1 VPLALALAVIGAM
14 ALANRRGV
22 SSLLLYA
29 ALGIGLAAL
38 FARAGLHTTL
48 AGVVTGLL
56 IPHAA
61 AVAVLAGIGFTMSL
75 FIGFIA
81 LDDATSQEQVRL
93 GVLTGSFLSAAWGAV
108 LLMMIGRRN
117 GRTGA

>member
-1 VPLALALAVIGAM
+1 
-14 ALANRRGV
+14 
-22 SSLLLYA
+22 
-29 ALGIGLAAL
+29 
-38 FARAGLHTTL
+38 
-48 AGVVTGLL
+48 
-56 IPHAA
+56 
-61 AVAVLAGIGFTMSL
+61 MSL